1 MHTRPPLH
9 RKRPQ
14 SKTFTAREALRAARG
29 EAGKGSMKYKT
40 WKASLK
46 SMKLGRTSMDANDGF
61 RHRKGLEEGRN
72 CRQKEGRPSG
82 R

>member
-1 MHTRPPLH
+1 MHTRLPLH

-40 WKASLK
+40 WKGSLK
-46 SMKLGRTSMDANDGF
+46 SIKLGRTSMKYKRLLYNTKLG
-61 RHRKGLEEGRN
+61 RGPNYCIKVRRKR
-72 CRQKEGRPSG
+72 
-82 R
+82 